1 MTSDTRRMPAD
12 ERCAQSSIKWI
23 IETGVAVT
31 GAVVGLLRLIG

>member
-23 IETGVAVT
+23 IGTGVAVT